1 MSTFVFAGS
10 APITSAISLSPM
22 GAFFGWFLVALLAFS
37 VAGLLP
43 MVFASVYGAE
53 NSEAHDTTENAE
65 MEEAELIADFHHRE
79 AA

>member
-1 MSTFVFAGS
+1 MSTFVFVGS
-10 APITSAISLSPM
+10 APIASAISLSPM

-43 MVFASVYGAE
+43 MIFASVYGSEDLEVRADAE
-53 NSEAHDTTENAE
+53 SKEMDETE
-65 MEEAELIADFHHRE
+65 MIADFHHRE